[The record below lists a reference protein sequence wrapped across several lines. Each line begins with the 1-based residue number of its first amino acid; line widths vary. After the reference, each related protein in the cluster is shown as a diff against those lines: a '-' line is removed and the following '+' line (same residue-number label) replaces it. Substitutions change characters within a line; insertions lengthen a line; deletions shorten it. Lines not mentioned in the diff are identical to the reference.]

1 MNGFLQDLRFG
12 LRQLRKSPGFTAVAV
27 VTLALGIGAN
37 TAIFTVVNA
46 LLLKMLPVR
55 DPQQLVVVGDP
66 ARPNTTSNGTPRTDV
81 FSYPL
86 YKELRDRNSVFSGLY
101 AAGTDHFIEI
111 DTGQGPN
118 VSTNVS
124 TNDSENVSEKIS
136 GRLVSGN
143 YFAVLGLEPATGRLF
158 SNADDTA
165 ENANPVVVLGYEY
178 WRRKFALSPSIIGN
192 DIRLNGYPFTVVGV
206 APAGFDGNVVGEEM
220 ALFVPIS
227 VQPEIIRGRHWLK
240 SGNNSWL
247 TLIGRLKSNISPAQA
262 EANLNLIFKQAL
274 GGDYGAALS
283 NDDRNAIRDALINVT
298 PGGSGFSDLRQDY
311 RIPLF
316 LLMGIVGL
324 VLLIACVNVA
334 NLLLARS
341 SARNREIAVRLAIG
355 AHQSRILQQLL
366 TESILLALLGGV
378 AGSWLAIFGVRLLV
392 TIFGTH
398 TALPLFPDARVLA
411 FTTLV
416 TLLTGVLFGLVPALK
431 TLKVRVYPALKDA
444 TRTTSGSR
452 SRFGWGK
459 GLIAGQVAL
468 SLLVLFSAGLLVR
481 SLQKLMRQDFG
492 YERDHLV
499 IARIDPAAAGYV
511 AQKMDPLASQ
521 LAGRIAGAPGVR
533 GVTYSTNGLFSGTES
548 ADALIVPGFS
558 ATDPRDRGALEDY
571 VGPDYFGV
579 VGIPILTGRGI
590 EAQDTATSL
599 RVAVANEAMVERFF
613 SGQNPVGR
621 QFRIDDLDWLDKP
634 ITIVGVSRNAKD
646 HGSGLREEVKPRFYL
661 AYQQMPDPEQIVLE
675 AQVRG
680 EPAASVNTIQAQIKA
695 TDSNIPIQ
703 FVQTLDSRV
712 EASAANQIA
721 LARLSTF
728 FAGLALLL
736 ACVGLYGVMSYTVAS
751 RTREIGVRMALGAR
765 RGDVMELILREGM
778 LLVAVGLAV
787 GIPLALAGSRVLQGF
802 LFGLKSTD
810 PLSLIAVVLLLGIV
824 AALAGLVPA
833 RRAAKVD
840 PMVALRYE

>member
-66 ARPNTTSNGTPRTDV
+66 ARPNSTSNGTPRTDI

-86 YKELRDRNSVFSGLY
+86 YKELRDRNSVFSELY
-101 AAGTDHFIEI
+101 AAGTDRFIEI
-111 DTGQGPN
+111 DTGQGAN
-118 VSTNVS
+118 VTTNVAP
-124 TNDSENVSEKIS
+124 NDSTNVSEKIN

-143 YFAVLGLEPATGRLF
+143 YFAVLGLEPAAGHLF
-158 SNADDTA
+158 SNADNTA
-165 ENANPVVVLGYEY
+165 ENANAVVVLGYEY
-178 WRRKFALSPSIIGN
+178 WQRKFALSPSIIGK
-192 DIRLNGYPFTVVGV
+192 DVRLNGYPFTVVGV
-206 APAGFDGNVVGEEM
+206 APAGFDGDVVGEEM

-227 VQPEIIRGRHWLK
+227 MQSEIIRGRHWLK

-247 TLIGRLKSNISPAQA
+247 TLIGRLKANISPAQA
-262 EANLNLIFKQAL
+262 EANLNLVFKQAL

-283 NDDRNAIRDALINVT
+283 SDDRKAIRDAHINVV

-311 RIPLF
+311 RIPLL

-366 TESILLALLGGV
+366 TESILLALLGGL
-378 AGSWLAIFGVRLLV
+378 AGSLLAIFGVRLLV

-416 TLLTGVLFGLVPALK
+416 TLLTGVLFGLIPALK

-452 SRFGWGK
+452 SRFGWAK

-492 YERDHLV
+492 YEREHLV
-499 IARIDPAAAGYV
+499 IARLDPAAAGYV
-511 AQKMDPLASQ
+511 AQKMEPLASQ
-521 LAGRIAGAPGVR
+521 LATRIAGAPGVR
-533 GVTYSTNGLFSGTES
+533 GITYSTNGLFTGTES
-548 ADALIVPGFS
+548 SDAILVPGFN
-558 ATDPRDRGALEDY
+558 AADPRDRGALEDY

-590 EAQDTATSL
+590 EAQDTPTSL
-599 RVAVANEAMVERFF
+599 RVAVANEAMVKRFF
-613 SGQNPVGR
+613 AGQNPVGR
-621 QFRIDDLDWLDKP
+621 QFRIDDPDWLDKP
-634 ITIVGVSRNAKD
+634 ITIVGISRNAKD

-661 AYQQMPDPEQIVLE
+661 AFQQLPDPEQIVLE

-680 EPAASVNTIQAQIKA
+680 QASAAVTTIQAQIKA
-695 TDSNIPIQ
+695 TDSNIPIA

-712 EASAANQIA
+712 EASAGNQIA
-721 LARLSTF
+721 LAKLSTF

-736 ACVGLYGVMSYTVAS
+736 ACVGLYGVMSYTVAG

-765 RGDVMELILREGM
+765 RGDVMELVLGEGM
-778 LLVAVGLAV
+778 LLVAVGLVV

-824 AALAGLVPA
+824 AALAGLIPA